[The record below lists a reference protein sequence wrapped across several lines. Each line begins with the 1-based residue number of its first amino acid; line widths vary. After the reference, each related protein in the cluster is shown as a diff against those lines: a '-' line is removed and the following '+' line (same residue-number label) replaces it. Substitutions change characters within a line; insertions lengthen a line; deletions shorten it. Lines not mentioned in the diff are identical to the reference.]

1 MDTSLD
7 EVKVQNTIVTSAVAM
22 NLFWLGFIVYIASFV
37 ISTSDEVNY
46 VICNIFQ
53 ITGLLLMVPSAV
65 LLMSLKIE
73 NTYLKAVFF
82 VYILWLLSVV
92 IRGIQFD
99 YESIKQLLFDPS
111 SGLFLYLVPLVI
123 LIPVSSSLIRR
134 LFTTIAALSII
145 YLLYDLI
152 FIRQLLYP
160 YENMRSQAMFEY
172 FTQHLSLPGGFF
184 LLTYIYHSK
193 KNNLMILF
201 TLAVTFVLAVIR
213 ARRGLMLMSFSMLFF
228 AFFIY
233 QYVNKTRVVNIIVS
247 LFFVIMLTYGVVRIY
262 SENRKDTFSLITE
275 RIGQQT
281 RLEVEQYFYRDL
293 KTKDW
298 IIGKGMNGE
307 YFCPGVNEGE
317 GRITI
322 YRKVIETGFLQII
335 LKGGVISLGLL
346 ALIAFPAIFKGLF
359 NSRNILSKAAGIWVL
374 LLFFFLYP
382 ATPTMF
388 SLHYIIVWISIGICY
403 SDRLRN
409 LTDLE
414 ILNTLEPV
422 GK

>member
-7 EVKVQNTIVTSAVAM
+7 EVKVQNTIMTSAVAM

-92 IRGIQFD
+92 VRGIQFD

-123 LIPVSSSLIRR
+123 LIPVNSSLIKR
-134 LFTTIAALSII
+134 LFTTIAALCII

-193 KNNLMILF
+193 KNNLLILF

-233 QYVNKTRVVNIIVS
+233 QYENKTRVVNIIVS
-247 LFFVIMLTYGVVRIY
+247 LFFVIIVTYGVVRIY

-281 RLEVEQYFYRDL
+281 RMEVEQYFYRDL

-346 ALIAFPAIFKGLF
+346 ALIAIPAIFKGLF

-414 ILNTLEPV
+414 ILNALKPV
-422 GK
+422 NR

>member
-1 MDTSLD
+1 MNTSFD
-7 EVKVQNTIVTSAVAM
+7 EVKGQTTIGTSAMAM
-22 NLFWLGFIVYIASFV
+22 NIFWLGFIVYIASFV
-37 ISTSDEVNY
+37 ISTTDEVNY
-46 VICNIFQ
+46 VICNVFQ
-53 ITGLLLMVPSAV
+53 IVGLILLVPSAV
-65 LLMSLKIE
+65 LLMSLKME
-73 NTYLKAVFF
+73 NTYLRAVFF
-82 VYILWLLSVV
+82 VYILWLFSIV

-99 YESIKQLLFDPS
+99 YDSIKQLLFDPS
-111 SGLFLYLVPLVI
+111 AGLFLYLVPLVI
-123 LIPVSSSLIRR
+123 LIPVSSSLIRG
-134 LFTTIAALSII
+134 LFTAIAALSII

-152 FIRQLLYP
+152 FIKQLLYP

-193 KNNLMILF
+193 KYNLLILF
-201 TLAVTFVLAVIR
+201 TMAVTFVLAVIR

-228 AFFIY
+228 ALVIY

-247 LFFVIMLTYGVVRIY
+247 LFLVMLVTYGVVRIY

-281 RLEVEQYFYRDL
+281 RTEVVEYFYRDL
-293 KTKDW
+293 KTRDW

-322 YRKVIETGFLQII
+322 YRKVVETGFLQII

-346 ALIAFPAIFKGLF
+346 ALIAIPAIFKGLF
-359 NSRNILSKAAGIWVL
+359 NSRNILSKAAGIWIM

-388 SLHYIIVWISIGICY
+388 SLHYIIVWVSIGICY

-414 ILNTLEPV
+414 ILNALKAV
-422 GK
+422 NK